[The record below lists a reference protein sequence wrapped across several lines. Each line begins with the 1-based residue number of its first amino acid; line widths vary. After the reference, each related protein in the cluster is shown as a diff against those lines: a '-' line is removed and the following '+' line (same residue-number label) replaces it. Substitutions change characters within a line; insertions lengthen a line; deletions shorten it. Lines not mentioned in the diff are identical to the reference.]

1 MGIRQLSKLLKEN
14 CTKGIRERPLSYYS
28 SKSVAVDAS
37 MSLYQFLIAVRS
49 EGAMLGV
56 GDAATSHLVGMFYR
70 TVKMVELGILPVYVF
85 DGVPPAL
92 KMRELEKRSE
102 RRLAADKDY
111 KEAEEAGDKEKMD
124 MHSKRKAKV
133 SSVHVDECKRLLSLM
148 GMPFENAPSEAE
160 AHCAF
165 LCKKEAVYGVATEDM
180 DGLTFGA
187 PVLLRNFFGS
197 NAKRHMVTE
206 YNLELLMKEL
216 SLEKKEFIDLCIL
229 LGCDYCEGIRG
240 VGPKR
245 ALALIR
251 EHRSIE
257 KIVENERLDVCK
269 DWGYKEAR
277 RMFEDLAGAGEAS
290 RYSINWDAVDR
301 EGITEFL
308 VNQRGFDLVRVNRA
322 VDKLLATKGKG
333 TQGRLDLFLAQDK

>member
-1 MGIRQLSKLLKEN
+1 MGIKQLSKLLKEN
-14 CTKGIRERPLSYYS
+14 CMKGIRERPLSYYS

-56 GDAATSHLVGMFYR
+56 GEAATSHLVGIFYR
-70 TVKMVELGILPVYVF
+70 TIKMVELGILPVYVF
-85 DGVPPAL
+85 DGAPPEL
-92 KMRELEKRSE
+92 KMKELEKRSE

-133 SSVHVDECKRLLSLM
+133 SSVHVDECKKLLKLM
-148 GMPFENAPSEAE
+148 RIPFEDAPSEAE

-165 LCKKEAVYGVATEDM
+165 LCKKGAVYGVATEDM
-180 DGLTFGA
+180 DALTFGT

-197 NAKRHMVTE
+197 NAKKHLVTE

-216 SLEKKEFIDLCIL
+216 SLEKSEFIDLCIL
-229 LGCDYCEGIRG
+229 LGCDYCEGIKG

-251 EHRSIE
+251 EHRNIE
-257 KIVENERLDVCK
+257 NIIENERLDVCN

-277 RMFEDLAGAGEAS
+277 KMFEDLAEAGDTS
-290 RYSINWDAVDR
+290 KYSIDWDAIDR
-301 EGITEFL
+301 EGIVEFL
-308 VNQRGFDLVRVNRA
+308 VNQRGFDSIRVNRA
-322 VDKLLATKGKG
+322 VDKLLNSKGKG
-333 TQGRLDLFLAQDK
+333 TQGRLDLFLRGSK